1 MRFLVDN
8 MLRCTLIQV
17 CMRFHLK
24 QQIQNVDQ
32 KQDLDSV
39 NRKANSRGIIQLTM
53 LVPLLICN
61 TALSAVVLSV
71 KEAWN
76 AVYQS
81 HTRQLPKLDT

>member
-1 MRFLVDN
+1 M
-8 MLRCTLIQV
+8 
-17 CMRFHLK
+17 
-24 QQIQNVDQ
+24 
-32 KQDLDSV
+32 
-39 NRKANSRGIIQLTM
+39 SRSSIQLTM

-81 HTRQLPKLDT
+81 DIR